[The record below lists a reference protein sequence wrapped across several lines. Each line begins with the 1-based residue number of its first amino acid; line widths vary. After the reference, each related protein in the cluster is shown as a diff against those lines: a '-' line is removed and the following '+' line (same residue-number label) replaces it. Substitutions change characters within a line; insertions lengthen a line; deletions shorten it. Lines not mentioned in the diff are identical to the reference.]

1 MDGRCKIF
9 TALLLF
15 SHTLANAQEPAQEAN
30 VRVNIPA
37 RPVIGIIVLV
47 DNQVI
52 KGRCTPRP
60 DGYDVEVSS
69 GRLFIES
76 DRIRFVAKDPDDAYL
91 QMRRSQ
97 GMLTPEVHMN
107 LARWCLSNNM
117 KDYAEL
123 EVLDALRRDPN
134 RADARRM
141 LAALKR
147 TNETD
152 PESPSGFTEY
162 STPKRTTVDMES
174 RSLAG
179 LARPIATEFTR
190 HVQPILINKCA
201 TTGCHGV
208 NAESSFQLTSTARGS
223 SAVISERNLAAVLK
237 QVDLTRPSSSPLLLV
252 LEKAHGGQ
260 ASSMFRSR
268 AGSLQ
273 MKVLRDWVQAAAN
286 DIAPESNLEVAER
299 KAALEEARRKS
310 LIAAA
315 REASD
320 RPTHLAGYQKTVES
334 EPIDGNPHG
343 RLRSR
348 QETDQEFLEDAER
361 ANSNDAFSPSA
372 FNMKYHGRTVSVDVE
387 EPEAE
392 AIPEEADG
400 SLDPVE

>member
-9 TALLLF
+9 TALLLL
-15 SHTLANAQEPAQEAN
+15 SHALANAQEPAREDN
-30 VRVNIPA
+30 VRVTVPA
-37 RPVIGIIVLV
+37 RPAIGIIVLV

-69 GRLFIES
+69 GRLFVES

-117 KDYAEL
+117 KEYAEL

-162 STPKRTTVDMES
+162 SKPKRTTVDMES

-201 TTGCHGV
+201 TAGCHGV
-208 NAESSFQLTSTARGS
+208 NAESTFQLTSTARGS
-223 SAVISERNLAAVLK
+223 SPVISERNLASVLK

-260 ASSMFRSR
+260 AASMFRSR

-273 MKVLRDWVQAAAN
+273 MKVLRDWVQAVAN
-286 DIAPESNLEVAER
+286 DIAPEANLEVAER
-299 KAALEEARRKS
+299 KAALDEARRKS

-320 RPTHLAGYQKTVES
+320 RPAHLAGYQKTVES

-343 RLRSR
+343 RIRSR
-348 QETDQEFLEDAER
+348 EETDQEFLEDAER
-361 ANSNDAFSPSA
+361 ANANDAFSPSA
-372 FNMKYHGRTVSVDVE
+372 FNKKYHGRTVPVDVE
-387 EPEAE
+387 ESEAE

>member
-1 MDGRCKIF
+1 MDGRCTIF
-9 TALLLF
+9 TALLLL
-15 SHTLANAQEPAQEAN
+15 SHTLANAQEPAREDN
-30 VRVNIPA
+30 VRVTVPSRLA
-37 RPVIGIIVLV
+37 IGIIVLV

-91 QMRRSQ
+91 QMRKSQ

-117 KDYAEL
+117 KEYAEL

-147 TNETD
+147 TDETD
-152 PESPSGFTEY
+152 PSSPSGFTEY

-201 TTGCHGV
+201 TAGCHGV

-223 SAVISERNLAAVLK
+223 SPVISERNLAAVLK

-286 DIAPESNLEVAER
+286 DIAPEANLEVAER

-361 ANSNDAFSPSA
+361 ANSTDAFSPSA
-372 FNMKYHGRTVSVDVE
+372 FNMKYHGRTVSIDVE